1 MGFNLAQAYRE
12 VLPITRTLV
21 YDIMPEN
28 AARTVANLNEMGIS
42 AEVTESVE
50 AAAAE
55 ADVISCATLSQT
67 PVLQG
72 AWLHPGQHIDLIGS
86 FTPTMREADD
96 AVLTRATVYV
106 DTMDALVESGD
117 IKTPLE
123 TGVLVESDIRA
134 TLKDLCEGDL
144 SPRQSPEEITLFK
157 GVGTAI
163 EDLSAAILAYR
174 STS

>member
-1 MGFNLAQAYRE
+1 
-12 VLPITRTLV
+12 
-21 YDIMPEN
+21 MPEN
-28 AARTVANLNEMGIS
+28 ARTVENLNEMGIA

-72 AWLHPGQHIDLIGS
+72 AWPHPGQHIDLIGS

-106 DTMDALVESGD
+106 DTMDVAAATSRPCWNWCSSKATFALRSRTCAKG
-117 IKTPLE
+117 ICP
-123 TGVLVESDIRA
+123 RA
-134 TLKDLCEGDL
+134 
-144 SPRQSPEEITLFK
+144 SRQRKYLF

-163 EDLSAAILAYR
+163 EDLSDAILAYR